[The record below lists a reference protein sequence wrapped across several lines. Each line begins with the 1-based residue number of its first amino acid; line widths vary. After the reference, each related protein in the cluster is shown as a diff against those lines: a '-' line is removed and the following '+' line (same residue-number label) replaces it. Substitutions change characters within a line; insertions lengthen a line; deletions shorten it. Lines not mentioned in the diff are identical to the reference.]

1 MPLEALAN
9 SPVYGPPMDVFSFAG
24 IILHTFN
31 QQWPRPIEGIQFDP
45 KTRRRV
51 ALSEVER
58 RQQYLDKMIGEAE
71 VLRPLVEECLDDDP
85 AVRPTISTV
94 CERIEVSKDPY
105 MKEPLQ
111 ECITVY
117 QEIQQLRVETM
128 QRKMENDQLRN
139 ENEQKDN
146 TIKKLRTQ
154 MVSIKRI

>member
-1 MPLEALAN
+1 
-9 SPVYGPPMDVFSFAG
+9 
-24 IILHTFN
+24 
-31 QQWPRPIEGIQFDP
+31 
-45 KTRRRV
+45 
-51 ALSEVER
+51 
-58 RQQYLDKMIGEAE
+58 
-71 VLRPLVEECLDDDP
+71 
-85 AVRPTISTV
+85 
-94 CERIEVSKDPY
+94 

-117 QEIQQLRVETM
+117 QEIQQLRVETV